1 MSPSPQT
8 KEAEIVIDKGLGYSA
23 TTAAHGLE
31 ADKVYLL
38 MKRMLDFLGS
48 FIGLIL
54 LCPLFAVIALL
65 IKIEAPKGSVFFR
78 QVRVGLNGKE
88 FHMYKFRSMVVNAE
102 DLLENLMDQNEVGG
116 NMFKMKNDPR
126 ITRIG
131 KFIRKTSLDE
141 LPQLWN
147 VLKGEMSLVGPR
159 PSLPREV
166 ENYTSYDRQRLKMI
180 PGCTGLWQ
188 VSGRNSVGF
197 NEMVEL
203 DLTYAR
209 ERNIFVDIKI
219 ILKTFRVLLG
229 SKDAF

>member
-23 TTAAHGLE
+23 TTTAHGLE

-65 IKIEAPKGSVFFR
+65 IKIEAPKGSIFFR

-102 DLLENLMDQNEVGG
+102 DLLENLIDQNEVGG

-209 ERNIFVDIKI
+209 ERNIFMDIKI
-219 ILKTFRVLLG
+219 ILRTFRVLIG

>member
-1 MSPSPQT
+1 MSPSPQS
-8 KEAEIVIDKGLGYSA
+8 KEAEIVMDPSLGYNAS
-23 TTAAHGLE
+23 TMSGQN
-31 ADKVYLL
+31 ADKVYLF
-38 MKRMLDFLGS
+38 MKRMLDLLGS
-48 FIGLIL
+48 FIGLII
-54 LCPLFAVIALL
+54 LCPLFAVIGIL
-65 IKIEAPKGSVFFR
+65 IKIEAPQGSVFFR
-78 QVRVGLNGKE
+78 QVRVGQNGKE
-88 FHMYKFRSMVVNAE
+88 FHMYKFRSMVANAE
-102 DLLENLMDQNEVGG
+102 DLLEQLIDQNEVNG

-147 VLKGEMSLVGPR
+147 VFRGEMSLVGPR
-159 PSLPREV
+159 PALPREV
-166 ENYTSYDRQRLKMI
+166 KNYTSYDRQRLQMI

-197 NEMVEL
+197 EEMVEL

-209 ERNIFVDIKI
+209 ERSMMVDIKI
-219 ILKTFRVLLG
+219 IFRTFKVLVG

>member
-1 MSPSPQT
+1 MDPS
-8 KEAEIVIDKGLGYSA
+8 LGYNA
-23 TTAAHGLE
+23 TTMSGQN
-31 ADKVYLL
+31 ADKVYLF
-38 MKRMLDFLGS
+38 MKRMLDLLGS
-48 FIGLIL
+48 FIGLII
-54 LCPLFAVIALL
+54 LCPLFAVIGLL
-65 IKIEAPKGSVFFR
+65 IKIEAPQGSVFFR
-78 QVRVGLNGKE
+78 QVRVGQNGKE
-88 FHMYKFRSMVVNAE
+88 FHMYKFRSMVANAE
-102 DLLENLMDQNEVGG
+102 DLLEQLIDQNEVNG

-147 VLKGEMSLVGPR
+147 VFRGEMSLVGPR
-159 PSLPREV
+159 PALPREV
-166 ENYTSYDRQRLKMI
+166 KNYTSYDRQRLQMI

-197 NEMVEL
+197 EEMVEL

-209 ERNIFVDIKI
+209 ERSMMVDIKI
-219 ILKTFRVLLG
+219 IFRTFKVLVG

>member
-8 KEAEIVIDKGLGYSA
+8 KEAEIVMDPSLGYNAS
-23 TTAAHGLE
+23 TMSGQN
-31 ADKVYLL
+31 ADKVYLF
-38 MKRMLDFLGS
+38 MKRMLDLLGS
-48 FIGLIL
+48 FIGLII
-54 LCPLFAVIALL
+54 LCPLFAVIGVL
-65 IKIEAPKGSVFFR
+65 IKIEAPQGSVFFR
-78 QVRVGLNGKE
+78 QVRVGQNGKE
-88 FHMYKFRSMVVNAE
+88 FHMYKFRSMVANAE
-102 DLLENLMDQNEVGG
+102 DLLEQLIDQNEVNG

-147 VLKGEMSLVGPR
+147 VFRGEMSLVGPR
-159 PSLPREV
+159 PALPREV
-166 ENYTSYDRQRLKMI
+166 KNYTSYDRQRLQMI

-197 NEMVEL
+197 EEMVEL

-209 ERNIFVDIKI
+209 ERSMMVDIKI
-219 ILKTFRVLLG
+219 IFRTFKVLVG

>member
-1 MSPSPQT
+1 MDPS
-8 KEAEIVIDKGLGYSA
+8 LGYNAS
-23 TTAAHGLE
+23 TMSGQN
-31 ADKVYLL
+31 ADKVYLF
-38 MKRMLDFLGS
+38 MKRMLDLLGS
-48 FIGLIL
+48 FIGLII
-54 LCPLFAVIALL
+54 LCPLFAVIGLL
-65 IKIEAPKGSVFFR
+65 IKIEAPQGSVFFR
-78 QVRVGLNGKE
+78 QVRVGQNGKE
-88 FHMYKFRSMVVNAE
+88 FHMYKFRSMVANAE
-102 DLLENLMDQNEVGG
+102 DLLEQLIDQNEVNG

-147 VLKGEMSLVGPR
+147 VFRGEMSLVGPR
-159 PSLPREV
+159 PALPREV
-166 ENYTSYDRQRLKMI
+166 KNYTSYDRQRLQMI

-197 NEMVEL
+197 EEMVEL

-209 ERNIFVDIKI
+209 ERSMMVDIKI
-219 ILKTFRVLLG
+219 IFRTFKVLVG